1 MGRIKSGRSFLD
13 SWRALLPVNLSHT
26 EGAMTTQD
34 RIQGRKI
41 GIIGM
46 ARSGVAAAL
55 LAEANGG
62 KPFVSDN
69 APATNLSDPIAKL
82 KAKHIPFEVG
92 GHTDELLS
100 SDYLIVSPGV
110 PPTIPILK
118 KAVEKGI
125 PIFSEIEF
133 ASWLCKGKIIAI
145 TGSNGKTTTTTL
157 VGEICKAAG
166 FDTFVCG
173 NIGLPFAEVAHRA
186 TADSVVV
193 LEVSSA
199 QLEQISEF
207 RPNIGVILNI
217 TPDHLDRYGSFEPYR
232 RAKYRIAENMHGTDT
247 LLMNRDDSGTIAED
261 IPTKAQ
267 KQFFTVSLD
276 ANCLAYVQNDYLYA
290 KVRGAAQQI
299 IHRKEIRIPGPHNL
313 QNASAASAIAGLLGV
328 KAEIIAKTLASFA
341 GVEHRLEFVAR
352 VAGINFVNDSK
363 ATNVDSV
370 FYALKSIDT
379 PLYLIAGGRDKG
391 APYAPIIEA
400 GRGKIKGIIAIG
412 EAKQIIS
419 NELGSHFTV
428 KFAGTLEEAVQLG
441 FSLAHPGETVLLSP
455 GCASFDMFENYE
467 HRGRVFKTAVAGLK
481 NGNATHTTVT
491 HR

>member
-1 MGRIKSGRSFLD
+1 
-13 SWRALLPVNLSHT
+13 
-26 EGAMTTQD
+26 MTTQE

-46 ARSGVAAAL
+46 ARSGVSAAL
-55 LAEANGG
+55 LAEAFHG
-62 KPFVSDN
+62 KPFVSDS
-69 APATNLSDPIAKL
+69 APASNLAEPIARL
-82 KAKHIPFEVG
+82 KGKNIPYEVG
-92 GHTDELLS
+92 GHTDELLT

-118 KAVEKGI
+118 KALDKGI

-133 ASWLCKGKIIAI
+133 ASWIYKGKIIAI

-157 VGEICKAAG
+157 VGEICKTAG
-166 FDTFVCG
+166 LDAFVCG
-173 NIGLPFAEVAHRA
+173 NIGLPFTEVAHKA
-186 TADSVVV
+186 TANSVVV

-207 RPNIGVILNI
+207 RPDIGVILNI

-232 RAKYRIAENMHGTDT
+232 KAKYRIAENMRSTDI
-247 LLMNRDDSGTIAED
+247 LLLNRDDSGTVAHD
-261 IPTKAQ
+261 IPTKGQ
-267 KQFFTVSLD
+267 QQFYTVSAD
-276 ANCLAYVQNDYLYA
+276 SNCLAFVQDEQLHA
-290 KVRGAAQQI
+290 QIHGATHRI

-313 QNASAASAIAGLLGV
+313 QNASAASAIAGLLGIS
-328 KAEIIAKTLASFA
+328 ADIIAKTLTSFP

-352 VAGINFVNDSK
+352 VAGITFVNDSK

-391 APYAPIIEA
+391 APYAPIAEA
-400 GRGKIKGIIAIG
+400 GKGKIKGIIAIG

-419 NELGSHFTV
+419 NELGSLFPV
-428 KFAGTLEEAVQLG
+428 QFAGTLEEAVQIG

-455 GCASFDMFENYE
+455 GCASFDMFENFE

-481 NGNATHTTVT
+481 NGNTTHTTVT

>member
-1 MGRIKSGRSFLD
+1 
-13 SWRALLPVNLSHT
+13 
-26 EGAMTTQD
+26 MTTQE

-46 ARSGVAAAL
+46 ARSGVAAAV
-55 LAEANGG
+55 LAKAFNG
-62 KPFVSDN
+62 KPFVSDS
-69 APATNLSDPIAKL
+69 APAGKLTDPIATL
-82 KAKHIPFEVG
+82 TAQNIPYEVG
-92 GHTDELLS
+92 GHTDELLA

-110 PPTIPILK
+110 PPTIPMLK
-118 KAVEKGI
+118 KAVEKGV

-133 ASWLCKGKIIAI
+133 ASWVCKGKIIAL

-157 VGEICKAAG
+157 VGELCKAAG
-166 FDTFVCG
+166 RDTFVCG
-173 NIGLPFAEVAHRA
+173 NIGLPFAEVANRA
-186 TADSVVV
+186 TSSSMVV

-207 RPNIGVILNI
+207 RPDIGVILNI
-217 TPDHLDRYGSFEPYR
+217 TPDHLDRYGTFEPYR
-232 RAKYRIAENMHGTDT
+232 RAKYRIAENMRPTDM
-247 LLMNRDDSGTIAED
+247 LLLNKDDSGTIASD
-261 IPTKAQ
+261 IPTRGE
-267 KQFFTVSLD
+267 KQFFTVLAD
-276 ANCLAYVQNDYLYA
+276 PTCLAYVQNDDLYA
-290 KVRGAAQQI
+290 RINGATQRI
-299 IHRKEIRIPGPHNL
+299 INRKEIRIPGPHNL
-313 QNASAASAIAGLLGV
+313 QNASAAAAIAGMVGISV
-328 KAEIIAKTLASFA
+328 DVIAKTLASFP

-352 VAGINFVNDSK
+352 VAGITFINDSK

-391 APYAPIIEA
+391 APYKPIAEA
-400 GRGKIKGIIAIG
+400 GKGKIKGIIAIG

-419 NELGSHFTV
+419 NQLGTLFPV
-428 KFAGTLEEAVQLG
+428 QFAGTLEEAVQLG

-455 GCASFDMFENYE
+455 GCASFDMFENFE